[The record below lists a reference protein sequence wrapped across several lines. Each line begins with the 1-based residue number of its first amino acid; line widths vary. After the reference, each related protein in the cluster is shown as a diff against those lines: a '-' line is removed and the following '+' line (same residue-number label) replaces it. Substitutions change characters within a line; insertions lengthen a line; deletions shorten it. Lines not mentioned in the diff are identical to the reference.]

1 MRIYIKW
8 LFCPY
13 LIPPSIP
20 LMRNP
25 QREGGHEKQ
34 RCNCTAWW
42 RRPCGGSA
50 SGATLTTTEWGEG
63 GCNVTSN
70 MGHMCEWWQHNGE
83 DYVVGRH
90 SGADLVAGRAQPAT
104 STQQGAMV
112 TSWWGCEVA
121 GCNSGE
127 FTAART
133 CIVYQVSA
141 PGGSDFMT
149 GWACTVNRIWMP
161 SSCHSSF
168 TVDACCLKKTVRREK
183 KMGAKLIFYMV
194 SLSSIGC
201 MLYFNVFGVLQQIII
216 LLECLWAN
224 FTLFWY
230 PLAKTT
236 LFQWPVINFA

>member
-1 MRIYIKW
+1 MTLLPISYS
-8 LFCPY
+8 
-13 LIPPSIP
+13 SIHSTHAQP
-20 LMRNP
+20 T
-25 QREGGHEKQ
+25 EGGRAWEAAMQ
-34 RCNCTAWW
+34 LYRAVATTLRQIGERCNAYDY
-42 RRPCGGSA
+42 RVGG
-50 SGATLTTTEWGEG
+50 G

-70 MGHMCEWWQHNGE
+70 MGHACEWWQHNGE
-83 DYVVGRH
+83 DYVVGRR
-90 SGADLVAGRAQPAT
+90 SGADLVVERAQPAT
-104 STQQGAMV
+104 STQQGVMV

-121 GCNSGE
+121 RCNSGE
-127 FTAART
+127 FTAARI
-133 CIVYQVSA
+133 CIVYRVSA

-149 GWACTVNRIWMP
+149 RWACTVNRIWMP

-168 TVDACCLKKTVRREK
+168 TVDACCLKKTMRREK

-201 MLYFNVFGVLQQIII
+201 MLYFNVFGVLQQIIT
-216 LLECLWAN
+216 LLECPWAN